1 MKRTQKGKV
10 PTKEAPKEA
19 PKATKKESKATEDV
33 SKKTQNA
40 LRAAHARAAIG
51 KGTCI
56 AY

>member
-33 SKKTQNA
+33 SRKTQNA

-51 KGTCI
+51 KSTCI